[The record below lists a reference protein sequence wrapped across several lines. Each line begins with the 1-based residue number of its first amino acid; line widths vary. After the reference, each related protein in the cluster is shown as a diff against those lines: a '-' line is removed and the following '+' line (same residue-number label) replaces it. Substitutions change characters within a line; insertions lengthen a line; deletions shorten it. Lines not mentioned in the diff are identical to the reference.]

1 MGLPYSFSFLF
12 NELII
17 CMIKDLFMD
26 DVDENSFFYIYTG
39 KNVHISLTRV
49 LFLFV
54 KRVFFLYVKYVSN
67 MCLTLY
73 NGYISYRIFL
83 KISTFSIKCCNISEV
98 IVLFLANTHQEVWTY
113 IFFWIHYQIK
123 QLYSSV
129 LSLSRPQRLHGSL
142 YVKLVK

>member
-73 NGYISYRIFL
+73 NGYIFHIEFSL
-83 KISTFSIKCCNISEV
+83 KFQ
-98 IVLFLANTHQEVWTY
+98 LF
-113 IFFWIHYQIK
+113 
-123 QLYSSV
+123 
-129 LSLSRPQRLHGSL
+129 R
-142 YVKLVK
+142 

>member
-1 MGLPYSFSFLF
+1 
-12 NELII
+12 
-17 CMIKDLFMD
+17 MD

-73 NGYISYRIFL
+73 NGYIFHIEFSL
-83 KISTFSIKCCNISEV
+83 KFP
-98 IVLFLANTHQEVWTY
+98 
-113 IFFWIHYQIK
+113 
-123 QLYSSV
+123 
-129 LSLSRPQRLHGSL
+129 LSR
-142 YVKLVK
+142 